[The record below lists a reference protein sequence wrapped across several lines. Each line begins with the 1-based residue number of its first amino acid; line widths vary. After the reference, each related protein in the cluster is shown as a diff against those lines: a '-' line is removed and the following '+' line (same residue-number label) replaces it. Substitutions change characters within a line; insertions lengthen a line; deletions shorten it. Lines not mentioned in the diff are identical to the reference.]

1 MCGSG
6 KEKVGQTGR
15 RRRKERSE
23 ILGLFNSSHTGVC
36 PMISCVGQERR
47 RWGRLGGGEGR
58 RGVKFWGY

>member
-23 ILGLFNSSHTGVC
+23 ILGLLNSSLYLYYTARYGK
-36 PMISCVGQERR
+36 MINER
-47 RWGRLGGGEGR
+47 
-58 RGVKFWGY
+58 